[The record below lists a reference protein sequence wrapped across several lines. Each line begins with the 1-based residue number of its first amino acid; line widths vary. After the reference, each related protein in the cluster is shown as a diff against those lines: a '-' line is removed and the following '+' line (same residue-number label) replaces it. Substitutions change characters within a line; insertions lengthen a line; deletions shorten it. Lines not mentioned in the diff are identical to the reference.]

1 MKERLLSDD
10 KTTAPKLKAKR
21 KEKKIRR
28 HKHKD
33 GPLSFAQKLRDTE
46 PRTNQP
52 SASKM
57 SAQEKSDYLPPC
69 RAICDGT
76 ASIYTH

>member
-1 MKERLLSDD
+1 MVLPTQMTADISPVVRAAEMKERLLSDD

-52 SASKM
+52 S
-57 SAQEKSDYLPPC
+57 DL
-69 RAICDGT
+69 
-76 ASIYTH
+76 